1 MPSRSAIEGSSG
13 IGARSTLPSLC
24 PLSRASK
31 SSRPI
36 RRDSRLRCY
45 ASEGSRGG
53 RTRLGARLGLRALGT
68 FGLGRLRHVIKA
80 SSRDNATQVWTSQR
94 REGPESRERS
104 RGVRQKMHLPS
115 RVERRRDARLGRSFS
130 NSSFGSHCSRR
141 HRPPT
146 PFSSSSPLTASSPT
160 RAPRAHPLK
169 KRGAVGYPPTDIFDR
184 RSRRNV
190 SRSVTRR

>member
-1 MPSRSAIEGSSG
+1 MLRV
-13 IGARSTLPSLC
+13 RTLPAAPAL
-24 PLSRASK
+24 
-31 SSRPI
+31 
-36 RRDSRLRCY
+36 
-45 ASEGSRGG
+45 
-53 RTRLGARLGLRALGT
+53 ARVSVCGLRTLGT
-68 FGLGRLRHVIKA
+68 FGTLGALHHVITR
-80 SSRDNATQVWTSQR
+80 SSSDDRSGFGHHQR
-94 REGPESRERS
+94 ESRKVA
-104 RGVRQKMHLPS
+104 RGVRQKMILPW

-184 RSRRNV
+184 RSRRLRQPGRFFQPPPPRRP
-190 SRSVTRR
+190 RSSLRARCS